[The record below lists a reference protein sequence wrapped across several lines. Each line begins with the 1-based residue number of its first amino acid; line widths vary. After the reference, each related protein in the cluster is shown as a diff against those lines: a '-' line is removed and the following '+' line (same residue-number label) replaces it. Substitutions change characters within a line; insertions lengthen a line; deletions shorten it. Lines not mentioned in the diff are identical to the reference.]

1 VAALFFCN
9 KTTPLRYGKVAS
21 RALKSTAVLAGNAWR
36 GGLVIEGVSSH
47 LFLKETAMAYDAFRG
62 QSRMA
67 ADDWLTNPAMSTY
80 QALIN
85 RFVVDPA
92 AVLRSMGV
100 FLSPVQAQRIR
111 KKVQLDK
118 AWGARA
124 AQLLIFGYWDEDP
137 RRPGG
142 PDNGIFG
149 YWDEDPRRPW
159 GSVNQLNSSW
169 S

>member
-1 VAALFFCN
+1 
-9 KTTPLRYGKVAS
+9 
-21 RALKSTAVLAGNAWR
+21 
-36 GGLVIEGVSSH
+36 
-47 LFLKETAMAYDAFRG
+47 
-62 QSRMA
+62 MA

-118 AWGARA
+118 A
-124 AQLLIFGYWDEDP
+124 
-137 RRPGG
+137 
-142 PDNGIFG
+142 
-149 YWDEDPRRPW
+149 
-159 GSVNQLNSSW
+159 
-169 S
+169 